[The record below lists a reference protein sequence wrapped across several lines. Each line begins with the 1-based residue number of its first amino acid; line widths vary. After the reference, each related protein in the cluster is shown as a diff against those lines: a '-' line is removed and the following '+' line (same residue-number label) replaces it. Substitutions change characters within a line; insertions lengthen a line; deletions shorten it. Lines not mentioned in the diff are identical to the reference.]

1 MFCLFVG
8 TILMIISVTRF
19 TIVRQPTF
27 ALAQVSPRLTMWPNP
42 LQVQLGYER
51 SRASELVHLLR
62 LLLLVVSVWLNNG
75 TLPSP
80 PLLYHSHHSL
90 ISTTLLGCLH

>member
-19 TIVRQPTF
+19 TIVRQ
-27 ALAQVSPRLTMWPNP
+27 ASSAHIAQVAASFPPRLTIWPNS

-51 SRASELVHLLR
+51 SRASELIHLLR
-62 LLLLVVSVWLNNG
+62 LLLLVISVWLNNG
-75 TLPSP
+75 TLPS
-80 PLLYHSHHSL
+80 LYC
-90 ISTTLLGCLH
+90 IINIIR